1 MKQLFD
7 VGKEAM
13 VLRVHL
19 LPGAGREAVVGT
31 HGDALK
37 VRVVAPPVSGRA
49 NEALLGLLARQL
61 GVERASLEITS
72 GATARA
78 KRVRIAGIGEGELEK
93 RLERLLE
100 HLVDDA
106 GPGRRRSGR

>member
-7 VGKEAM
+7 VGKDGA

-19 LPGAGREAVVGT
+19 QPGAGREAVVGI

-49 NEALLGLLARQL
+49 NDALPSLLAREL
-61 GVERASLEITS
+61 GVQRDGLEITS
-72 GATARA
+72 GATART
-78 KRVRIAGIGEGELEK
+78 KRVRITGIEADELEK
-93 RLERLLE
+93 RLERMVAE
-100 HLVDDA
+100 SA
-106 GPGRRRSGR
+106 PTRRRPGR

>member
-7 VGKEAM
+7 VGKDGV

-19 LPGAGREAVVGT
+19 QPGAGRETVVGT

-49 NEALLGLLARQL
+49 NEALLGLLAREL
-61 GVERASLEITS
+61 GVERPALEISS
-72 GATARA
+72 GATART
-78 KRVRIAGIGEGELEK
+78 KRVRITGIEAEALEK
-93 RLERLLE
+93 RLERLVAE
-100 HLVDDA
+100 A
-106 GPGRRRSGR
+106 EPARRRPGR